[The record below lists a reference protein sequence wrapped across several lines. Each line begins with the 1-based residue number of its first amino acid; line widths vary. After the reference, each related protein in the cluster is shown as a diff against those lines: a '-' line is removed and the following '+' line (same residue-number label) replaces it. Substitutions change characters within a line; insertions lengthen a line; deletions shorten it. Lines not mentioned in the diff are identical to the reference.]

1 MAYPRGMAST
11 EFKTA
16 STSRRTADV
25 SPVLLRVGEQARL
38 IFRPTL
44 VDNPRDAAAAVN
56 GAFVWQRKKKADQWE
71 SATEVPLSSLKS
83 GEGFQLELHSS
94 EVLTLFTRLAQ
105 LYEFVKAEGVPS
117 GSQEWLTLP
126 RSKVVSGVKEILED
140 RNTPPET
147 AGLLQAFVEWLGR
160 QSIRDLADQLEPWG
174 ADALISF
181 DAAVAAA
188 RLRAFVLEARTM
200 KNATELQWQTKLRQ
214 QSWVISQLYAYPF
227 VIVGGQAYVG
237 GKAVTNLGGNL
248 VDYVFRNNLTHNTLL
263 VEIKTP
269 RTPLLR
275 SEPYR
280 NNVYAPSEEL
290 VGAINQLLQSRQSL
304 VQSYQSLVGDEPAP
318 IRPWSP
324 RALLIIGST
333 KDLDNASRQRNF
345 ELFRSELR
353 GVDVVTFSE
362 LLDRAKLL
370 IDLMVQ
376 SG

>member
-1 MAYPRGMAST
+1 MAST

-16 STSRRTADV
+16 STSRRTANV
-25 SPVLLRVGEQARL
+25 SPVLLRVGEQVRL

-44 VDNPRDAAAAVN
+44 LDNPRNAAAAVN
-56 GAFVWQRKKKADQWE
+56 GAFVWQRKKKADQWQ
-71 SATEVPLSSLKS
+71 SATEIPLSRLKA
-83 GEGFQLELHSS
+83 GEGFQLELHSG

-117 GSQEWLTLP
+117 GIQEWLTLP
-126 RSKVVSGVKEILED
+126 RSRVVSGVKEILED
-140 RNTPPET
+140 RDTPPEM

-160 QSIRDLADQLEPWG
+160 QSIRDLAAQLEPWG

-188 RLRAFVLEARTM
+188 RLRAFVLEARNM
-200 KNATELQWQTKLRQ
+200 KDASENQWQAKLQ
-214 QSWVISQLYAYPF
+214 EQSWIISQLYAYPF

-248 VDYVFRNNLTHNTLL
+248 VDYVYRNNLTHNTLL

-269 RTPLLR
+269 QTPLLR
-275 SEPYR
+275 SNPYR

-304 VQSYQSLVGDEPAP
+304 VQGYQSLVGDEPAQV
-318 IRPWSP
+318 RPWSP
-324 RALLIIGST
+324 RALLIAGSIKT
-333 KDLDNASRQRNF
+333 LEGVSRQRSF
-345 ELFRSELR
+345 ELFRSALR
-353 GVDVVTFSE
+353 DVDVVTFSE
-362 LLDRAKLL
+362 LLDRARLL
-370 IDLMVQ
+370 LDLMVQ
-376 SG
+376 PK

>member
-1 MAYPRGMAST
+1 MSFDAPEAALPGGST
-11 EFKTA
+11 E
-16 STSRRTADV
+16 
-25 SPVLLRVGEQARL
+25 ARL

-117 GSQEWLTLP
+117 GIQEWLTLP

-174 ADALISF
+174 AEALISF

-200 KNATELQWQTKLRQ
+200 KNATELQCKQGCESRVGLFPNCMRIPLSSLEARLTSAGRRLQT
-214 QSWVISQLYAYPF
+214 
-227 VIVGGQAYVG
+227 
-237 GKAVTNLGGNL
+237 LGATSSIMS
-248 VDYVFRNNLTHNTLL
+248 FAT
-263 VEIKTP
+263 I
-269 RTPLLR
+269 
-275 SEPYR
+275 
-280 NNVYAPSEEL
+280 
-290 VGAINQLLQSRQSL
+290 
-304 VQSYQSLVGDEPAP
+304 
-318 IRPWSP
+318 
-324 RALLIIGST
+324 
-333 KDLDNASRQRNF
+333 
-345 ELFRSELR
+345 
-353 GVDVVTFSE
+353 
-362 LLDRAKLL
+362 
-370 IDLMVQ
+370 
-376 SG
+376 

>member
-1 MAYPRGMAST
+1 MPPLIIHPIIRTMNRLEIRISA
-11 EFKTA
+11 
-16 STSRRTADV
+16 RTAAARTATTMTIRRSPSSIV
-25 SPVLLRVGEQARL
+25 SFDAPEAALPGGSAEARL

-117 GSQEWLTLP
+117 GIQEWLTLP

-174 ADALISF
+174 AEALISF

-200 KNATELQWQTKLRQ
+200 KNATELQWQTRLRE

-237 GKAVTNLGGNL
+237 GKAVTNLGGNPRRL
-248 VDYVFRNNLTHNTLL
+248 CLSQQSDAQHAVGRNKDTENSASTFRA
-263 VEIKTP
+263 V
-269 RTPLLR
+269 
-275 SEPYR
+275 SE
-280 NNVYAPSEEL
+280 
-290 VGAINQLLQSRQSL
+290 
-304 VQSYQSLVGDEPAP
+304 
-318 IRPWSP
+318 
-324 RALLIIGST
+324 
-333 KDLDNASRQRNF
+333 QR
-345 ELFRSELR
+345 LC
-353 GVDVVTFSE
+353 T
-362 LLDRAKLL
+362 
-370 IDLMVQ
+370 Q
-376 SG
+376 